1 MPKTSKHQG
10 RNSLGPS
17 VGIVDV
23 LGSGVSKIK
32 KKIRDIE
39 RLLKKEN
46 LAADV
51 RVENE
56 RALKALKV
64 ELKNSEVEMK
74 SKKTAKRYHM
84 VRFFE
89 RKKAIRRLKNAK
101 RALKQAMESKDEKE
115 EKKAKT
121 IVYQNE
127 VDLIYVILYPKSE
140 KYISLYPT
148 SDAHES
154 EDALHNEKLASGL
167 QITDV
172 KRQEFLK
179 LAEKILQEGRVPFSI
194 DEVLKGKRARIDD
207 QKQNFILKEEI
218 DAPSKQRDENEDTFL
233 EETSR

>member
-1 MPKTSKHQG
+1 MPKASKSQRH
-10 RNSLGPS
+10 NSLGPS
-17 VGIVDV
+17 VGIVSV
-23 LGSGVSKIK
+23 LGSGVSRIK

-64 ELKNSEVEMK
+64 ELKNNEVEMK
-74 SKKTAKRYHM
+74 SRKTAKRYHM

-101 RALKQAMESKDEKE
+101 KALNQAMENKDKE
-115 EKKAKT
+115 EEKRAKDM
-121 IVYQNE
+121 VYRNE
-127 VDLIYVILYPKSE
+127 IDLIYVILYPKSE
-140 KYISLYPT
+140 KYISLYPA

-154 EDALHNEKLASGL
+154 EDALHNEKLAAGL
-167 QITDV
+167 QVTDI

-179 LAEKILQEGRVPFSI
+179 LSEKILQEGKVPFSI
-194 DEVLKGKRARIDD
+194 DEVLKGKSVHIDD
-207 QKQNFILKEEI
+207 QKQNVLLKEEI
-218 DAPSKQRDENEDTFL
+218 DAPNKKSDETEDAFL
-233 EETSR
+233 EEISQ